1 MFPTMSQQ
9 ESVEN
14 ESQGSKTFYNTRNKF
29 ECSNHDLFSEG
40 LKLITNQRFMQI
52 IKCNSLMK
60 NIEQV
65 SCSNDQKKNK
75 NVS

>member
-29 ECSNHDLFSEG
+29 ECSNHDLFSGRIEVN
-40 LKLITNQRFMQI
+40 NQPRVHA
-52 IKCNSLMK
+52 N
-60 NIEQV
+60 NQV
-65 SCSNDQKKNK
+65 
-75 NVS
+75 